1 VVKNLVCLFHG
12 FTVANPAVS
21 GQTGNPENMV
31 RITWEFDYY
40 MEPEFAVS
48 MRKIEGS
55 GTQNDRYQNQGTGN
69 RLEEFAGKYRHG
81 K

>member
-1 VVKNLVCLFHG
+1 
-12 FTVANPAVS
+12 
-21 GQTGNPENMV
+21 MV